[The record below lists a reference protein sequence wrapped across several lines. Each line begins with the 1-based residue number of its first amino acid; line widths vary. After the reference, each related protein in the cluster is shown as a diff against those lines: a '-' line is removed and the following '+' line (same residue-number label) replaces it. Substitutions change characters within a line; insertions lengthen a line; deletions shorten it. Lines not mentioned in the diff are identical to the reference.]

1 MYRTFQFTALF
12 TALIASLPFGLN
24 AAEPAITPE
33 ERAKAIKL
41 LQDSQKEFLDSV
53 EGLSEAQWTFKPG
66 PDRWS
71 VGETAEH
78 IMLAEGS
85 LFGQV
90 EKAIASPPNPEWE
103 KKTGGK
109 TELLERVM
117 VDRSHKAQAPE
128 AIRPQGLSQ
137 ADVIRRYKESRAK
150 TQAFARDTGVAL
162 KEHTAEHPFQFF
174 NTLNAYQ
181 WLIYIPLHNMRH
193 DQQIAEVKASAGYPK

>member
-1 MYRTFQFTALF
+1 MYRSILF
-12 TALIASLPFGLN
+12 AAILASLRFAV
-24 AAEPAITPE
+24 AATEATITPE

-41 LQDSQKEFLDSV
+41 LHDSQKEFLDSV
-53 EGLSEAQWTFKPG
+53 EGVSAAQWTYKPG

-85 LFGQV
+85 LFAQV
-90 EKAIASPPNPEWE
+90 QKAVASPANPDWE
-103 KKTGGK
+103 KKTAGK

-137 ADVIRRYKESRAK
+137 DEVIRRYKEARAN
-150 TQAFARDTGVAL
+150 TLAFAQQTDVAL
-162 KEHTAEHPFQFF
+162 KEHTTEHPFQFF

-181 WLIYIPLHNMRH
+181 WLIYIPLHNLRH
-193 DQQIAEVKASAGYPK
+193 DQQIAEVKASAGYPH

>member
-1 MYRTFQFTALF
+1 M
-12 TALIASLPFGLN
+12 
-24 AAEPAITPE
+24 TPE
-33 ERAKAIKL
+33 ERAKVVKL
-41 LQDSQKEFLDSV
+41 LEDSQKEFLAAV
-53 EGLSEAQWTFKPG
+53 AGLSDAQWTFKPA

-78 IMLAEGS
+78 IMLAEGT

-90 EKAIASPPNPEWE
+90 QKAVASPPNPAWE
-103 KKTGGK
+103 TKTAGK

-117 VDRSHKAQAPE
+117 VDRSHKAEAPE

-137 ADVIRRYKESRAK
+137 ADVIRRYTESRTK
-150 TQAFARDTGVAL
+150 TLGFARSTDVAL

-193 DQQIAEVKASAGYPK
+193 DQQIAEVKASPGYPK